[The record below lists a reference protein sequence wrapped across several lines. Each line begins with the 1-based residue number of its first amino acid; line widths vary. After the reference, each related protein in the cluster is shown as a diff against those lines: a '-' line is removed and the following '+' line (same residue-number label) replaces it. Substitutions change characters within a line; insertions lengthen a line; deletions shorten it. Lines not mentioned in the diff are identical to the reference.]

1 MLQSLLMVKST
12 VGQFWNVRVRSLIRI
27 RVVEITGITMNSLE
41 ITCHE

>member
-12 VGQFWNVRVRSLIRI
+12 VGQFWNVRTRGLIRI